1 MAVSNIG
8 LGDDDFRS
16 KFSFFLGLTETPFK
30 KKREVKQRPP
40 ERLSSATAFIS
51 PRFQAQLQP
60 VMAEQAQI
68 PTFKLVLVGD
78 GGTGKVTF
86 RIQMAARLRAP
97 SRIAALPVQ
106 VS

>member
-1 MAVSNIG
+1 
-8 LGDDDFRS
+8 
-16 KFSFFLGLTETPFK
+16 
-30 KKREVKQRPP
+30 
-40 ERLSSATAFIS
+40 
-51 PRFQAQLQP
+51 